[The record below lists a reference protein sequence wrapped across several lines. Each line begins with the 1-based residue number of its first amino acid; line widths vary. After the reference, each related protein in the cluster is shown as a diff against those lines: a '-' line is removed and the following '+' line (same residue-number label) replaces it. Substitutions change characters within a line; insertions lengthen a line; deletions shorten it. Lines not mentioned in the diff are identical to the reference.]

1 MKSIPPALRPVPLLA
16 LALLAFTP
24 TGCGHKATIVGKW
37 QGTITQPNGT
47 MNSTFEFTADGKE
60 TINGQ
65 ANAGGMT
72 MNIGA
77 SGTYKV
83 DGANLTQ
90 TLTTM
95 TMGTRTMSIPAHPS
109 SPAPFTLDGDHLT
122 LTNPSGKQP
131 MTLTRV
137 KE

>member
-1 MKSIPPALRPVPLLA
+1 MKSTPPLRRPVPLLA
-16 LALLAFTP
+16 LALLALAP
-24 TGCGHKATIVGKW
+24 AGCGHKATLVGKW
-37 QGTITQPNGT
+37 QGTVTQPNGT
-47 MNSTFEFTADGKE
+47 MNSTFEFTPDGKE
-60 TINGQ
+60 TISGQ

-72 MNIGA
+72 MNIVA
-77 SGTYKV
+77 SGTYTV

-95 TMGTRTMSIPAHPS
+95 TLGARTMPIPAHPS
-109 SPAPFTLDGDHLT
+109 KPTPFTLDGDHLT
-122 LTNPSGKQP
+122 LTDPSGKQP